1 MMVGFPVARWSTL
14 LIFYIRGLPNGMF
27 MWETDDSLPVYRFI
41 VAEQY
46 MVESEAKEVTLSGM
60 DEDAL
65 EELINFA
72 YVGKVRAW
80 TWMMR

>member
-1 MMVGFPVARWSTL
+1 M
-14 LIFYIRGLPNGMF
+14 YRG
-27 MWETDDSLPVYRFI
+27 I

-72 YVGKVRAW
+72 YVGKVRTW
-80 TWMMR
+80 TWMTR

>member
-1 MMVGFPVARWSTL
+1 
-14 LIFYIRGLPNGMF
+14 MF
-27 MWETDDSLPVYRFI
+27 MWETDDSLPPVCRGI

-72 YVGKVRAW
+72 YVGKVRAG